1 MQTADHGDLAR
12 RFQDHVGRLAA
23 KPGADV
29 PAVVEALLQEALAL
43 GASDAHLTPC
53 SHGLECAWRLDGVL
67 HPVGTLPL
75 SVTAP
80 VVARLK
86 VLSGLLTYKLDVPQ
100 EGRIPADSGRGMGE
114 VRVST
119 FPTLHGERAA
129 LRFLATSAP
138 RQTLDQLGL
147 PAPLEE
153 AIKCSLESTSGMI
166 IVTGPAGSGKTT
178 TLYACLREIVQQSGR
193 SRGVVSLEDPI
204 ESALE
209 GVAQTALDPR
219 AGLGLP
225 ELVKA
230 VLRQDPDVI
239 AIGEIRDKPTAQAAF
254 QATLTGHL
262 VLTTTHAGDSV
273 EVLTRLMDM
282 RIAPYILRSG
292 VRAILSQRLLR
303 RLCQA
308 CCVKKLASMNPGH
321 ELGMAL
327 DAWFEPSPGGCPA
340 CRHTGYEGRVV
351 VAEWLELGDN
361 ALSRAL
367 ASPRD
372 ARSLRRLLAKSGHKT
387 LMQHAIELAGQGLTS
402 PIEIRRVL
410 GSGQS

>member
-1 MQTADHGDLAR
+1 MQTADCGDLAR
-12 RFQDHVGRLAA
+12 RFHESLGVVASR
-23 KPGADV
+23 PGADV
-29 PAVVEALLQEALAL
+29 PAIVEALLQEALAL
-43 GASDAHLTPC
+43 GASDAHLTPAAA
-53 SHGLECAWRLDGVL
+53 GLELAWRLDGVL

-75 SVTAP
+75 AVSAP

-100 EGRIPADSGRGMGE
+100 EGRIPADAARGRGE

-129 LRFLATSAP
+129 LRFLATASP

-147 PAPLEE
+147 PGHLEE
-153 AIKCSLESTSGMI
+153 AIKHSLEWTSGMI
-166 IVTGPAGSGKTT
+166 VVTGPAGSGKTT
-178 TLYACLREIVQQSGR
+178 TLYACLRQIVQQSGR

-209 GVAQTALDPR
+209 GVAQTALDSR
-219 AGLGLP
+219 AGLGLA

-292 VRAILSQRLLR
+292 LRAVLSQRLLR

-308 CCVKKLASMNPGH
+308 CCVRHSSKISPENHSGLAL
-321 ELGMAL
+321 EEWY
-327 DAWFEPSPGGCPA
+327 DPSSGGCPA
-340 CRHTGYEGRVV
+340 CRHTGYDGRVIA
-351 VAEWLELGDN
+351 AEWLELGDN
-361 ALSRAL
+361 AVSRAL

-372 ARSLRRLLAKSGHKT
+372 ARSLRRLIAKSGHKT
-387 LMQHAIELAGQGLTS
+387 LVQHALELAGQGLTS
-402 PIEIRRVL
+402 PAEIGRVF
-410 GSGQS
+410 GSGRF